1 MRPDLAELKAQQ
13 LRLAARVSLEDA
25 VDPLK
30 VRYVGGGDLTFM
42 NIWKTPTTGL
52 GAFVV
57 LDLLTGEVMDR
68 TVVEDVVDFPYI
80 PTFLAYRELPL
91 LVKAYRS
98 LKVKPEVSL
107 IDGQGIAHP
116 RKMGI
121 AAHFGVYLGVPSVG
135 VAKSRL
141 VGEYEEPPPYGT
153 SLLYLNGEHI
163 GWVLRKGRG
172 KSLLFISPGHKVS
185 VKTSLDIVRRI
196 LQKKL
201 PLPTRLAHNLLQEE
215 RRKRA
220 GKRS

>member
-1 MRPDLAELKAQQ
+1 MAVDVGKLKAQQ
-13 LRLAARVSLEDA
+13 LKLASKVVLED
-25 VDPLK
+25 VVPPLE

-42 NIWKTPTTGL
+42 NIWKTPTEGL

-57 LDLLTGEVMDR
+57 LDLSTGEVVDSA
-68 TVVEDVVDFPYI
+68 VVEDVVDFPYI

-91 LVKAYRS
+91 LVKAYRA

-116 RKMGI
+116 RRLGI
-121 AAHFGVYLGVPSVG
+121 ASHFGVFLDVPSVG

-141 VGEYEEPPPYGT
+141 VGEYEEPPPYGV
-153 SLLYLNGEHI
+153 SPLYLSGEHI

-172 KSLLFISPGHKVS
+172 KSTLFVSPGHKVS
-185 VKTSLDIVRRI
+185 VKSSLDIVRRI
-196 LQKKL
+196 LQRKL

-215 RRKRA
+215 RRRRLKGRP
-220 GKRS
+220 

>member
-1 MRPDLAELKAQQ
+1 MKPDLGALKAQQ
-13 LRLAARVSLEDA
+13 LRLASKVSLEDA

-57 LDLLTGEVMDR
+57 LDLLTGEVVDR
-68 TVVEDVVDFPYI
+68 AVVEDVVDFPYV

-121 AAHFGVYLGVPSVG
+121 AAHFGVYLDVPSVG

-153 SLLYLNGEHI
+153 SPLYLNGEHI
-163 GWVLRKGRG
+163 GWVLRKGKG
-172 KSLLFISPGHKVS
+172 QSLLFISPGHKVS

-215 RRKRA
+215 RRRRV